1 MPILPEDE
9 QVRGGVYLCQT
20 GACVS
25 CGSCCGLYNI
35 PDLSRDHLHAVLTER
50 TGSFAG
56 TPRTID
62 AILAF
67 EQERLRVE
75 GAEVPIPDFHH
86 CVFVGLIQDDGERI
100 GCLLHPLAL
109 GNGGVDWRG
118 LSFYGGAACKYF
130 FCPTYDNL
138 ESRWKRLAREVLD
151 DWYEYG
157 LIIPEHR
164 FLAAL
169 LGAVEARS
177 GCTLDID
184 NLSEETR
191 EALADLLRLKLSWP
205 FRDQEMPLAHN
216 FFSTKETERPHLLG
230 APPLQAPCPHL
241 ILHELDTLPE
251 HAAPAMIMLEELLGR
266 AEGALAEMKGPAG
279 KPVLR

>member
-35 PDLSRDHLHAVLTER
+35 PGLSRDRLRAILAER

-62 AILAF
+62 AILTF
-67 EQERLRVE
+67 EQDRLRVE
-75 GAEVPIPDFHH
+75 GSDFPIPDFHH
-86 CVFVGLIQDDGERI
+86 CVFVGLIQDGGERI

-130 FCPTYDNL
+130 FCPTYDEL
-138 ESRWKRLAREVLD
+138 EPRYKRITREVLD

-169 LGAVEARS
+169 LGAVEDRLGAALDPERLCQE
-177 GCTLDID
+177 GRATLA
-184 NLSEETR
+184 E
-191 EALADLLRLKLSWP
+191 LLRLKLSWP
-205 FRDQEMPLAHN
+205 FRDRQAPLAWN
-216 FFSTKETERPHLLG
+216 FFSTKETHRLSLLG
-230 APPLQAPCPHL
+230 PEHAQDPGLRL
-241 ILHELDTLPE
+241 LLHELETLPE
-251 HAAPAMIMLEELLGR
+251 HAEVAQRLLRDLLGR
-266 AEGALAEMKGPAG
+266 AADAVARK
-279 KPVLR
+279 

>member
-1 MPILPEDE
+1 MPTLIEDD

-25 CGSCCGLYNI
+25 CGSCCGLYNM
-35 PDLSRDHLHAVLTER
+35 PDLSRDRLRAILAER
-50 TGSFAG
+50 TESFAG
-56 TPRTID
+56 TSRSIN

-75 GAEVPIPDFHH
+75 GSDVPIPDFHH
-86 CVFVGLIQDDGERI
+86 CVFVGLIQDGGERI

-130 FCPTYDNL
+130 FCPTYDEL
-138 ESRWKRLAREVLD
+138 EPRYKRITREVLG

-164 FLAAL
+164 LLAAL
-169 LGAVEARS
+169 LGAVEDRLGFDLDPERLS
-177 GCTLDID
+177 GEGRT
-184 NLSEETR
+184 
-191 EALADLLRLKLSWP
+191 ALAELLRLKLSWP
-205 FRDQEMPLAHN
+205 FRDKTVPLAWN
-216 FFSTKETERPHLLG
+216 FFSTKETKRPALLEIKPG
-230 APPLQAPCPHL
+230 EDGQLRP
-241 ILHELDTLPE
+241 ILHELETLPE
-251 HAAPAMIMLEELLGR
+251 HGLAAQRLLRELLDR
-266 AEGALAEMKGPAG
+266 AAAF
-279 KPVLR
+279 LRSK

>member
-1 MPILPEDE
+1 MP
-9 QVRGGVYLCQT
+9 G
-20 GACVS
+20 
-25 CGSCCGLYNI
+25 
-35 PDLSRDHLHAVLTER
+35 LSRDRMHAILAER
-50 TGSFAG
+50 TGSFAV

-75 GAEVPIPDFHH
+75 GSDFPIPDFHH
-86 CVFVGLIQDDGERI
+86 CVFVGMIQDGGERI

-130 FCPTYDNL
+130 FCPTYD
-138 ESRWKRLAREVLD
+138 EMEPRYKRITREVLD

-169 LGAVEARS
+169 LGAVEGRLGSA
-177 GCTLDID
+177 ID
-184 NLSEETR
+184 PERLSEGGR
-191 EALADLLRLKLSWP
+191 IALAELLRLKLSWP
-205 FRDQEMPLAHN
+205 FRDRQAPLAWN
-216 FFSTKETERPHLLG
+216 FFSTKETHRPCLLG
-230 APPLQAPCPHL
+230 PEQAHDPEL
-241 ILHELDTLPE
+241 RQLLHELDTLPE
-251 HAAPAMIMLEELLGR
+251 HAEAAQRLLRDLLGR
-266 AEGALAEMKGPAG
+266 AADAVARK
-279 KPVLR
+279 

>member
-25 CGSCCGLYNI
+25 CGSCCGLYNMQ
-35 PDLSRDHLHAVLTER
+35 DLSRDRLHAILAER

-67 EQERLRVE
+67 EQERLKAE
-75 GAEVPIPDFHH
+75 GSDFPIPDFHH
-86 CVFVGLIQDDGERI
+86 CVFVGLIQDGGERI

-118 LSFYGGAACKYF
+118 LSFYGGAACKLF
-130 FCPTYDNL
+130 FCPTYDEL
-138 ESRWKRLAREVLD
+138 EPRYKRITREVLD

-169 LGAVEARS
+169 LGAVEDRLGSALDPERLS
-177 GCTLDID
+177 GTG
-184 NLSEETR
+184 R
-191 EALADLLRLKLSWP
+191 AALAELLRLRLSWP
-205 FRDQEMPLAHN
+205 FRDRQAPLAWN
-216 FFSTKETERPHLLG
+216 FFSTKETHRPALLG
-230 APPLQAPCPHL
+230 PEQAHNPEL
-241 ILHELDTLPE
+241 RQLLHELDTLPE
-251 HAAPAMIMLEELLGR
+251 HAEAAQRLLRDLLGR
-266 AEGALAEMKGPAG
+266 AADAVARK
-279 KPVLR
+279 